1 MCIVSPA
8 AVIMLMLI
16 YMIGRKRVL
25 TLRTSPYST
34 FRKCQPPVACKTIN
48 DGNISMSSTYHSLV
62 RRVAVLQSL
71 AFQKRKKW
79 DSVAREPEN
88 ETKCYRFIS
97 GVLNAGSGMIEV
109 QL

>member
-1 MCIVSPA
+1 
-8 AVIMLMLI
+8 
-16 YMIGRKRVL
+16 
-25 TLRTSPYST
+25 
-34 FRKCQPPVACKTIN
+34 
-48 DGNISMSSTYHSLV
+48 MSSTYHSLV

-97 GVLNAGSGMIEV
+97 GDLNAGSGMIEV